1 MSTTSNPGACSV
13 SGTSSSASIPGVE
26 RLVAW
31 YRVSSSAGAVVALI
45 GANLIPLAGVLFLGW
60 NVWAILLLYWL
71 ENGVVGVYNVFRI
84 MRAEGAETTDGS
96 GPRVNGRPASNMSK
110 ASLVPF
116 FCIHYGIFWIGHG
129 FFVLLLP
136 VFGGIGESLTGGFPE
151 VGSDG
156 FPEIGPDGLP
166 LGEETTAMLGG
177 VEPLGIAFALL
188 ALVISHGVSYWFN
201 YIGRGEYLRATPS
214 GQMFAPYGR
223 LVVLHVTIIVG
234 AVAIGVTGAAEVAVA
249 ILVALKI
256 LLDLGLHLAAHRPP
270 SEAAASG

>member
-1 MSTTSNPGACSV
+1 
-13 SGTSSSASIPGVE
+13 VE

-84 MRAEGAETTDGS
+84 MRAEGAESTDGS
-96 GPRVNGRPASNMSK
+96 GPRVNGRPASKMSK

-136 VFGGIGESLTGGFPE
+136 VFGGIGESMTGGFPE
-151 VGSDG
+151 VGSGGFPEIGSDG

-166 LGEETTAMLGG
+166 VGADTPGMLGG
-177 VEPLGIAFALL
+177 VEPLGIAIALL
-188 ALVISHGVSYWFN
+188 ALIISHGVSYWFN

-223 LVVLHVTIIVG
+223 LVVLHVTIIFG

-249 ILVALKI
+249 ILVGLKI

-270 SEAAASG
+270 TEVGAAP